1 METTGALQLIVPLIA
16 AVFCAKVVGD
26 ALGDGVD
33 DTHAKLRGAPVLDE
47 PGLSARA
54 GAEGGRG
61 GGGAARARRP
71 RRRRPPP
78 PPPLPGMVA
87 DRMTVGELAASPVI
101 ALPPVPSVARVLDVL
116 AACNHSA
123 FPVTPDAD
131 AGPGLGGDG
140 VDRFAA
146 HGVILRDVLLRM
158 LTHRLGW
165 VAAGAPPPA
174 APDLPR
180 TQAGREALLTLLQQR
195 PVKARRDAALAAA
208 QRALA
213 GCPDSVDLRGFMQ
226 RHPFV
231 VPADASL
238 SRAYRLFRTLGLRHL
253 LVAPACPQ
261 AVGLV
266 TRKDVCEANARLALG
281 RKARAG
287 LADAPARLVRPGLPF
302 IPYAPYDPTVGA
314 GGRGG
319 VGGARRR
326 AERRAARA
334 VAALGVRGARRRSA
348 APARRPPVARAGA
361 AAGDGDGAPAG
372 GGRGEGGRGERRR
385 PSREG
390 SGGEGGRAVASSFP
404 ALLPP
409 PAAVCDAGR
418 PPAWPPAPGMAA
430 PLPAPAL
437 AAAAAVATGASPP
450 ARHAARPA
458 GVCGD

>member
-1 METTGALQLIVPLIA
+1 
-16 AVFCAKVVGD
+16 
-26 ALGDGVD
+26 
-33 DTHAKLRGAPVLDE
+33 
-47 PGLSARA
+47 
-54 GAEGGRG
+54 
-61 GGGAARARRP
+61 
-71 RRRRPPP
+71 
-78 PPPLPGMVA
+78 
-87 DRMTVGELAASPVI
+87 MTVGELAASPVI

-195 PVKARRDAALAAA
+195 PVKARREAALAAA

-314 GGRGG
+314 GGAGG
-319 VGGARRR
+319 GLAGPGGALSGEPREPSPRSASGVLGGEARRR
-326 AERRAARA
+326 P
-334 VAALGVRGARRRSA
+334 GARPSPVRE
-348 APARRPPVARAGA
+348 PP
-361 AAGDGDGAPAG
+361 
-372 GGRGEGGRGERRR
+372 
-385 PSREG
+385 RET
-390 SGGEGGRAVASSFP
+390 E
-404 ALLPP
+404 
-409 PAAVCDAGR
+409 
-418 PPAWPPAPGMAA
+418 MA
-430 PLPAPAL
+430 PLL
-437 AAAAAVATGASPP
+437 AAAEEGGSRRKATTE
-450 ARHAARPA
+450 
-458 GVCGD
+458 

>member
-1 METTGALQLIVPLIA
+1 
-16 AVFCAKVVGD
+16 
-26 ALGDGVD
+26 
-33 DTHAKLRGAPVLDE
+33 
-47 PGLSARA
+47 
-54 GAEGGRG
+54 
-61 GGGAARARRP
+61 
-71 RRRRPPP
+71 
-78 PPPLPGMVA
+78 MVA

-195 PVKARRDAALAAA
+195 PVKARREAALAAA

-314 GGRGG
+314 GGAGGG

-334 VAALGVRGARRRSA
+334 VAALGVRGARRRGA

-372 GGRGEGGRGERRR
+372 GGRGRGVAAKGDDRVGRGAGEREGVLWPVLFPPCCRRPRPSATLGARLGGRHSPGWRPRRPRPHWPPRRR
-385 PSREG
+385 S
-390 SGGEGGRAVASSFP
+390 
-404 ALLPP
+404 
-409 PAAVCDAGR
+409 
-418 PPAWPPAPGMAA
+418 PPAP
-430 PLPAPAL
+430 PSRPTRC
-437 AAAAAVATGASPP
+437 ATCWCMRRLMP
-450 ARHAARPA
+450 ARPR
-458 GVCGD
+458 